1 MEQLNILFTKSSI
14 KEYKKLPLG
23 YKKLIDNVL
32 DKLSKNELI
41 DIKPIQGEIDIF
53 RIRVGKYRILIKKI
67 LPDVLVIKI
76 DVRGD
81 IYK

>member
-1 MEQLNILFTKSSI
+1 MYQIN
-14 KEYKKLPLG
+14 YQKK
-23 YKKLIDNVL
+23 
-32 DKLSKNELI
+32 ELI

>member
-1 MEQLNILFTKSSI
+1 MGKINIIFTKSSH
-14 KEYKKLPLG
+14 KEYLKLPLG
-23 YKKLIDNVL
+23 YKKLVDNVL
-32 DKLSKNELI
+32 QKLSQNEHI

-67 LPDVLVIKI
+67 LADILIIKI

-81 IYK
+81 IYR